1 MVFVEAPFFEELAQV
16 APFRSRQGGRCGHVA
31 FRLGQHARQEFR
43 FKLLKRLGF
52 GGRVHESIDHQ
63 LATIPPFSA
72 VRGGS
77 VDRADLNHRAVGE
90 EKLSVGLTGGSVRK
104 TARFCSCVIYLPDYS
119 TREDHHAGTL
129 DSPGT

>member
-1 MVFVEAPFFEELAQV
+1 MTHRRPDGPHTVSGEAIDRAGSGVIVVFVEAPFFEELAQV

-31 FRLGQHARQEFR
+31 LRLGQHARQEFR

-77 VDRADLNHRAVGE
+77 VDRTDLNHRAVGE
-90 EKLSVGLTGGSVRK
+90 EKLPVHPIFGGVPQF
-104 TARFCSCVIYLPDYS
+104 T
-119 TREDHHAGTL
+119 
-129 DSPGT
+129 